1 MNMRD
6 LIPWGR
12 NNNQAPVDYRSQEA
26 NPFLALHREMNR
38 LFDETFRSLDGS
50 LASFGSLTPWSAN
63 WPGVDISENDREIR
77 VSAELPGVDEKD
89 DIASRSFIA
98 VENTAGNE
106 IRGVGF
112 LDGTRG
118 IVVLLTCGAS
128 QCTTIEDA
136 QALASTIYSKLK
148 QVVRDTGGAK

>member
-1 MNMRD
+1 VNLVTPALFKAYPDAKALANATVED
-6 LIPWGR
+6 LE
-12 NNNQAPVDYRSQEA
+12 PVIHSTGFFRQKGK
-26 NPFLALHREMNR
+26 ALVGMAQMLVAEHKGKVPADME
-38 LFDETFRSLDGS
+38 L
-50 LASFGSLTPWSAN
+50 LTQ
-63 WPGVDISENDREIR
+63 
-77 VSAELPGVDEKD
+77 LPGVDEKD

-136 QALASTIYSKLK
+136 QALAQTIYGKLK
-148 QVVRDTGGAK
+148 QVLRDTNGGGK